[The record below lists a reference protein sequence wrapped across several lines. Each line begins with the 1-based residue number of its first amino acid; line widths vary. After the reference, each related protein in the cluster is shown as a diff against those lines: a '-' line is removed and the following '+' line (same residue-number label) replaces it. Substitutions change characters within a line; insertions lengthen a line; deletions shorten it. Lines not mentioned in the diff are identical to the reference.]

1 MAQRNPISP
10 PSRDRQPRTF
20 RLTIFALLSLPYRLC
35 SPPPAV
41 GKVRS
46 CKVTPMF
53 KVKLDDVLNRKHLPP
68 LGLKDFEEW
77 LLFVEGCPENLY
89 FILWLKEYAARY
101 DQWVAQT
108 RPVKND
114 LNSKAQ
120 YRFSNQIQHSTG
132 LTLFYLR
139 AKQTFFTPG
148 AEYELNIPSDVL
160 SPFHT
165 GHFVSPHPDPIVFSD
180 VAWQVHNMLKDS
192 LDRFVL
198 ASYYNVGTNRA
209 ICGMIGGTVIA
220 LVGFVPPIA
229 VNFASDAAR
238 WLRLLAL
245 PGLWLGLTVLIAS
258 LNGVCMMVYIFGDLR
273 QLRKFELSRPRISPP
288 KPLDASS
295 SRPQISSP
303 VPMYQS
309 ESHSSSS
316 FLPSYAFR
324 RPRSTPLPSK
334 PTPPSLTIAIPGR
347 PEPAVLSPRAR
358 DSLVNSIASTPYDS
372 ASQYSSSTSSYNG
385 ALVDG
390 VEPEITVSPAYF
402 DPDPAPEGPAT
413 STGPDAHPFITDGIA
428 VPSPS
433 YRFGTANAHSEEC
446 RLNRVCHNNT
456 TAGFIAYD
464 DDDLYDRPTGKA
476 AEEGQATAFDFD
488 ALPVRDA
495 EDAPCICAA
504 VPAAPSSVAL
514 PLNQPH
520 EEKHPE
526 PSQPPL
532 SPPTPIVPAIPD
544 DDDTHHPRR
553 MALMSPSTFL
563 AQAQY
568 KSCTQKSV
576 VNSTPAAPANQKYKS
591 QATHPRVVLHQI
603 ENQHQR
609 VRHVPAFGP
618 LTRILSPVVT
628 RAQWEIV
635 VRSAFVS
642 ILLSLTIVGSL
653 LAVPVRH

>member
-1 MAQRNPISP
+1 MAQFPYPAS
-10 PSRDRQPRTF
+10 SRDKQPRTF
-20 RLTIFALLSLPYRLC
+20 RLTINALLSLPYRLC

-46 CKVTPMF
+46 CSVTPMF

-68 LGLKDFEEW
+68 LGSYLSPLTPSRLFIFLSGLKDFEEW

-89 FILWLKEYAARY
+89 FILWLKEYASRY
-101 DQWVAQT
+101 DQWVAQS

-114 LNSKAQ
+114 SNPKEQ

-165 GHFVSPHPDPIVFSD
+165 GHFVSPHPDPVVFSD

-209 ICGMIGGTVIA
+209 LCGTIGGIVIA
-220 LVGFVPPIA
+220 LAGFVPPIA
-229 VNFASDAAR
+229 VNFAKDYAR
-238 WLRLLAL
+238 WLRLLSL
-245 PGLWLGLTVLIAS
+245 PGLWLGLTIIIAS

-273 QLRKFELSRPRISPP
+273 QLRKFELSRPRISSP

-295 SRPQISSP
+295 SRPHISSP
-303 VPMYQS
+303 VPIGPY
-309 ESHSSSS
+309 
-316 FLPSYAFR
+316 PS
-324 RPRSTPLPSK
+324 PTQSK
-334 PTPPSLTIAIPGR
+334 PPVTPLTIAIPGH
-347 PEPAVLSPRAR
+347 PPPAAISPVQR
-358 DSLVNSIASTPYDS
+358 DSLANSIASTPYDL
-372 ASQYSSSTSSYNG
+372 ASQYTSSASSYNG
-385 ALVDG
+385 ALMDG
-390 VEPEITVSPAYF
+390 SEPEITVSPAYF

-413 STGPDAHPFITDGIA
+413 RTGLNAHPFITDGIA

-433 YRFGTANAHSEEC
+433 YRFGTADAHSEEC
-446 RLNRVCHNNT
+446 RFNRACYGNA
-456 TAGFIAYD
+456 TAGFISFD

-476 AEEGQATAFDFD
+476 AEEGRAATFDFD
-488 ALPVRDA
+488 SLPVRDG
-495 EDAPCICAA
+495 EDVPCICAA

-514 PLNQPH
+514 PLNSPP
-520 EEKHPE
+520 EEKQSE
-526 PSQPPL
+526 SNQPSVPL
-532 SPPTPIVPAIPD
+532 PSPTVVAIPD
-544 DDDTHHPRR
+544 DDIHPLRR
-553 MALMSPSTFL
+553 AELMSPSSFL
-563 AQAQY
+563 ARAQH
-568 KSCTQKSV
+568 KCNHNSV
-576 VNSTPAAPANQKYKS
+576 VGSTPAAPANQKYKS
-591 QATHPRVVLHQI
+591 QATPPRVGLHKI
-603 ENQHQR
+603 EIQHHR
-609 VRHVPAFGP
+609 VRNVPAFGP
-618 LTRILSPVVT
+618 LTRVLSPVVS

-635 VRSAFVS
+635 VRSAFVAM
-642 ILLSLTIVGSL
+642 ILSLTLVGSI